1 MRSHAVDRRRVDPD
15 SDAYHLNAIYGAVM
29 GQVQSFEV
37 VLAAL
42 ALALEADPTKTSNAS
57 LRRQIRKAIKTAR
70 HAFQSGSAAAS
81 RDRLKGRIDE
91 DLYEVV
97 DSLVSDRN
105 RLAHSFLVEQLIDV
119 QGTTRFR
126 PGTALQLVEYVTR
139 FGAGTRRVVQL
150 LEETTA
156 GFPSSSDE
164 KMTTLGEEIGRALI
178 LGEPL
183 GRTAGQQSSD
193 S

>member
-1 MRSHAVDRRRVDPD
+1 LGRRTVDPD
-15 SDAYHLNAIYGAVM
+15 ADVYHLNAIYGAVM

-42 ALALEADPTKTSNAS
+42 ALALEADPAKVSNAS
-57 LRRQIRKAIKTAR
+57 LRRQIRKTIKTAR

-91 DLYEVV
+91 DLYKAI
-97 DSLVSDRN
+97 DALVSDRN
-105 RLAHSFLVEQLIDV
+105 RLAHRFLVEQLIDV
-119 QGTTRFR
+119 QGITRFK
-126 PGTALQLVEYVTR
+126 PGTALQLVEYAKR
-139 FGAGTRRVVQL
+139 FSDGTRRIVQL

-164 KMTTLGEEIGRALI
+164 KMTALGEEIGRALI
-178 LGEPL
+178 LREPL
-183 GRTAGQQSSD
+183 GRARSD
-193 S
+193 RRFPD